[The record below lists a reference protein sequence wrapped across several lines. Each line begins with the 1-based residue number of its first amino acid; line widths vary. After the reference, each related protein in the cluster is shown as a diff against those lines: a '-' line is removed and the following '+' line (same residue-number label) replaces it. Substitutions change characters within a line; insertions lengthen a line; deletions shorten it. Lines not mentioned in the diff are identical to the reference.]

1 MRKKP
6 DGHEYLGAGV
16 EISGL
21 SGELRLKIERTIELT
36 RFTASDDKVVSTLP
50 SRRRCRGN
58 CRELVVDRLRRRSQ
72 HCPPSARN
80 GISRRNIADRLDTRR
95 RWALARHHSS
105 RFLPSLMACRRTLR
119 ERYASLLEPTLR
131 EPYHPGG
138 MWLIRPDGYT
148 VFSAKAGEWKAGF
161 RLPRPHRTKLLSAGE
176 PDNDRSLK

>member
-16 EISGL
+16 AISGL

-105 RFLPSLMACRRTLR
+105 RFLASLMACRRTLR
-119 ERYASLLEPTLR
+119 NATPVYSSRRCANLIIPAVCGSSARTDIPSSRRRQESGKRFPLTSTASYEAPKR
-131 EPYHPGG
+131 G
-138 MWLIRPDGYT
+138 
-148 VFSAKAGEWKAGF
+148 
-161 RLPRPHRTKLLSAGE
+161 
-176 PDNDRSLK
+176 

>member
-1 MRKKP
+1 MLL
-6 DGHEYLGAGV
+6 DEFLNGLG
-16 EISGL
+16 
-21 SGELRLKIERTIELT
+21 LKIERPIELT
-36 RFTASDDKVVSTLP
+36 RFTASDDKVVSTLCHDNGAEEIAE
-50 SRRRCRGN
+50 SS
-58 CRELVVDRLRRRSQ
+58 VVDRLRRRSQ
-72 HCPPSARN
+72 HCLPSARN

-148 VFSAKAGEWKAGF
+148 VFSAKAGEWEAV
-161 RLPRPHRTKLLSAGE
+161 SAYL
-176 PDNDRSLK
+176 DRIVRGS